1 MYGKILSKVLI
12 ASNFNLWIEMS
23 FRILRSIG
31 VQRGKNDKID
41 AERIA
46 RYAEKN
52 QEKALLYKAPKK
64 SLEKIR
70 ALLALREKMVVFKA
84 SLLRNVKE
92 MKIFDLE
99 ISKTNNSY
107 QKATVKALDADIKKI
122 EKQLEVY
129 ISEDSNLEKIYT
141 QITSV
146 PGVGNITALLL
157 ICFTNEFTVFNTP
170 RELACYCGVVPFEYT
185 SGKNVRAKPKVHFMA
200 NKKLK
205 KQLHMCALSSIT
217 HHSEMRAYFNRKVQE
232 GKNKMLVLNNVRNK
246 IVHRICACVRQNR
259 LYEVKNVA

>member
-1 MYGKILSKVLI
+1 MQKGLLD
-12 ASNFNLWIEMS
+12 M
-23 FRILRSIG
+23 
-31 VQRGKNDKID
+31 QRKTKRKLYFI
-41 AERIA
+41 
-46 RYAEKN
+46 K
-52 QEKALLYKAPKK
+52 LLKK

-146 PGVGNITALLL
+146 PGVGNIT
-157 ICFTNEFTVFNTP
+157 
-170 RELACYCGVVPFEYT
+170 G
-185 SGKNVRAKPKVHFMA
+185 
-200 NKKLK
+200 
-205 KQLHMCALSSIT
+205 
-217 HHSEMRAYFNRKVQE
+217 
-232 GKNKMLVLNNVRNK
+232 
-246 IVHRICACVRQNR
+246 
-259 LYEVKNVA
+259 